1 MGIFLFLQKIPP
13 AQNKLEFV
21 ALAHEFIIKNY
32 KLQMKVFPSEI
43 ILNDGQS
50 PYLSL

>member
-1 MGIFLFLQKIPP
+1 MPGADATKCKM
-13 AQNKLEFV
+13 QNAKLKFIV
-21 ALAHEFIIKNY
+21 LAHEFIIKNY

-43 ILNDGQS
+43 IINDGQS